1 MILKAPERVRLGI
14 DVGGTNTDAAL
25 LFGKDVVATA
35 KSYTTPDVRS
45 GVIDV
50 VTHILER
57 SGVRRDAIEAVMI
70 GTTQFVNAFV
80 QRRDLAQV
88 AVLRV
93 SLPKGDGVP
102 PLAGWP
108 DDAARAIGEHI
119 YMVRGGSYYTGQD
132 YAPLDEEEIRR
143 AAHDVRARG
152 LRSIAISANFAPI
165 RPDLEHRARDIV
177 RAVLPD
183 ALITLSSEVGGIG
196 LIDRESAAIIN
207 ASLAGLG
214 LKVLRSLEG
223 AFKDLSITAP
233 IFISQNDG
241 TLLTTETAA
250 MLPILTCSA
259 GPTNSIRGA
268 AFLTGLSD
276 AIVVDVGG
284 TTTDVGFVM
293 GGFPR
298 ETTAANHIGGVRTNF
313 RMPDVL
319 SIGIGGGSRVR
330 CDDRACRVGPD
341 SVGFRLVEESR
352 IFGGPELTATDV
364 AVRAGLALIGDPSR
378 VEDIPQDVVDAALD
392 DIQRQIEDAIDQI
405 KVSAAPLP
413 LLLVGGGNII
423 VSRPLRGA
431 AKMLRPPHA
440 EVANAI
446 GAAIALVSGRI
457 DKLYDVPKLGREVA
471 LQMAK
476 EDAKAAA
483 VSAGADADQVE
494 IVEIVE
500 LPMTHMRKGATQIK
514 VRAVGPLAALV

>member
-1 MILKAPERVRLGI
+1 
-14 DVGGTNTDAAL
+14 
-25 LFGKDVVATA
+25 
-35 KSYTTPDVRS
+35 
-45 GVIDV
+45 
-50 VTHILER
+50 
-57 SGVRRDAIEAVMI
+57 
-70 GTTQFVNAFV
+70 
-80 QRRDLAQV
+80 
-88 AVLRV
+88 
-93 SLPKGDGVP
+93 
-102 PLAGWP
+102 
-108 DDAARAIGEHI
+108 
-119 YMVRGGSYYTGQD
+119 
-132 YAPLDEEEIRR
+132 
-143 AAHDVRARG
+143 
-152 LRSIAISANFAPI
+152 
-165 RPDLEHRARDIV
+165 
-177 RAVLPD
+177 
-183 ALITLSSEVGGIG
+183 
-196 LIDRESAAIIN
+196 
-207 ASLAGLG
+207 
-214 LKVLRSLEG
+214 
-223 AFKDLSITAP
+223 
-233 IFISQNDG
+233 
-241 TLLTTETAA
+241 
-250 MLPILTCSA
+250 
-259 GPTNSIRGA
+259 
-268 AFLTGLSD
+268 
-276 AIVVDVGG
+276 
-284 TTTDVGFVM
+284 M